1 MSVALTAIR
10 KSYPAPDEPRTSH
23 LILDLPAL
31 RLETGEQVALTGPSG
46 SGKSTLLHIIAGTL
60 TPDAGTVVH
69 DWDGPPFAM
78 TSSGPTLCDRY
89 RGRHIGCVF
98 QGSHL
103 LAGLNARDNVLLAL
117 TVTGRAPDR
126 RWADELLGAL
136 GLAQRRQHLPHQLSP
151 GQRVRVACA
160 RALVGRPQLLLVDE
174 PTAALDRESA
184 GLVLDLLLPLAAQL
198 RACVLVITHDVA
210 VVARLGRELP
220 IASLQRGRAC

>member
-10 KSYPAPDEPRTSH
+10 KSYAAPDAPRTRR

-31 RLETGEQVALTGPSG
+31 RLGSGEQVALTGPSG

-60 TPDAGTVVH
+60 EPDAGTVVH
-69 DWDGPPFAM
+69 DWGGQPFPM
-78 TSSGPTLCDRY
+78 TASRPALCDRY

-98 QGSHL
+98 QGSPL

-117 TVTGRAPDR
+117 TVTGRVADR
-126 RWADELLGAL
+126 RWADELLEAL
-136 GLAQRRQHLPHQLSP
+136 GLAQRAHHLPSQLSP

-174 PTAALDRESA
+174 PTAALDHASA
-184 GLVLDLLLPLAAQL
+184 GLLLDLLLPLAAQL
-198 RACVLVITHDVA
+198 RACVLVITHDPA
-210 VVARLGRELP
+210 VVARVGRELP
-220 IASLQRGRAC
+220 LATLQRGLAC